1 MKGNW
6 SRSASFKWTKIK
18 KRNILQAILG
28 RERRINAC
36 ECFKKVD
43 WIKQIDFGYLHIKTS
58 NQTSIQKYTVIN
70 CYLYLY
76 LITVSSNHQQT
87 ANRSQDASSQYTW
100 LQTQIAYS
108 SNAPNP
114 AASEADIP
122 SCMRDVTGFFQVR
135 VWVNCAQQ
143 VQIFDLCQSVFA
155 VLPDG
160 SLSFCFGAIRQLQT
174 GRRCTPELANNID
187 SEMKKQEEPSL
198 SDTANGA
205 PGIDHSL

>member
-76 LITVSSNHQQT
+76 FITVSSNHQQT

-122 SCMRDVTGFFQVR
+122 SCMRDVTGFFSSESLGELSTAGSNI
-135 VWVNCAQQ
+135 W
-143 VQIFDLCQSVFA
+143 S
-155 VLPDG
+155 LPEC
-160 SLSFCFGAIRQLQT
+160 FCR
-174 GRRCTPELANNID
+174 PPWWLAFLLFWRNT
-187 SEMKKQEEPSL
+187 SA
-198 SDTANGA
+198 ANRKTLYTRAGQ
-205 PGIDHSL
+205 